1 LPVFET
7 VGRSTEE
14 GSQVEA
20 DREDAARLCRG
31 DTSGLAGLMSRH
43 QARLF
48 RYLLRLVGDTSVAED
63 VFQQTWLNVAER
75 IRRYDAS
82 RPFGPWL
89 VTLARN
95 LALDQLRRRKPSS
108 LDEIDEPEAP
118 ASGSDPLEQA
128 MARQSAARV
137 EAALGAL
144 GPLDREV
151 LTLRFEDDL
160 ELNELAATL
169 EVPLP
174 TAKARLYRALERLRR
189 GLLSPTTSGGRR

>member
-1 LPVFET
+1 M
-7 VGRSTEE
+7 
-14 GSQVEA
+14 EA

-31 DTSGLAGLMSRH
+31 DTSGLAGLMGRH
-43 QARLF
+43 QDRLF

-63 VFQQTWLNVAER
+63 VFQQTWVNVAER

-82 RPFGPWL
+82 RPFAPWL

-95 LALDQLRRRKPSS
+95 LALDQLRRKKASS
-108 LDEIDEPEAP
+108 LDDVDEPLAP
-118 ASGSDPLEQA
+118 ASEADPLERA

-137 EAALGAL
+137 EAALGEL

-160 ELNELAATL
+160 ELQELAATL
-169 EVPLP
+169 DVPLP

-189 GLLSPTTSGGRR
+189 ALLKAAAPGGRR